1 MLVNNLKDL
10 LGIINV
16 AITYFNW
23 DELRVAANGD
33 PTAIIILTFGLT
45 KSYNMLSGGYMMKKL
60 NISRIPQVLFRK
72 EFLRVKNN
80 KISIQFTT
88 KEKQSYFTY
97 DKFLFAR
104 IGVKEKVIYLRAL
117 SMRAF
122 DDNSTYIP
130 REFLNITQ
138 NPFLKITNDKI
149 NFIFESPQGES

>member
-72 EFLRVKNN
+72 EFL
-80 KISIQFTT
+80 
-88 KEKQSYFTY
+88 
-97 DKFLFAR
+97 
-104 IGVKEKVIYLRAL
+104 
-117 SMRAF
+117 
-122 DDNSTYIP
+122 
-130 REFLNITQ
+130 NITQ

>member
-1 MLVNNLKDL
+1 M
-10 LGIINV
+10 

-97 DKFLFAR
+97 DKFCLQ
-104 IGVKEKVIYLRAL
+104 E
-117 SMRAF
+117 
-122 DDNSTYIP
+122 
-130 REFLNITQ
+130 
-138 NPFLKITNDKI
+138 
-149 NFIFESPQGES
+149 